1 MTENGKT
8 FTFLVAAALFA
19 GVAYLTWPRSPETV
33 VVDDA
38 GERFFASFDP
48 LTATTLEISR
58 FDDQEGAPRTFT
70 VTQRNGIWSLP
81 SNEDYPADA
90 EQQLADAAAGI
101 VDVIKG
107 THVSD
112 SKADHELYGVMDPLT
127 TTPGSSGAG
136 TRVRLAD
143 AGGATLA
150 ELIIGKTVK
159 DKPELRYARLPDQD
173 RVYTTKVST
182 DKLSMKFDDWIE
194 KDLLELDPASV
205 SQILV
210 NAYSIDELNQRIIQG
225 DLLELKKEPSSDRWT
240 MSGLGPAEMVKEPAI
255 EQAKSALADLK
266 IVDVHRKPAGL
277 SRELKAVETLKLD
290 EAALQSLASKGY
302 FVVNK
307 QLLSNEG
314 EMIVGLDSGV
324 QYTLRFGEVTTVQQD
339 LADPGGEEASETP
352 QSPTGN
358 NRYLFVVAQVNE
370 GLIPQPKIQQ
380 LPAIPAPLPPL
391 PPDEAGNPPSAEDQ
405 ASLQAK
411 MDEAVNEARTRMEQS
426 NKSEQERYINAVTAA
441 KQKVDELNA
450 RFADWYYVIADDVY
464 RKIRLARAD
473 VVEATPT
480 SPETA
485 TAPPPADIQG

>member
-8 FTFLVAAALFA
+8 FTFLIAAALFA
-19 GVAYLTWPRSPETV
+19 GVAYLTWPRSPENV
-33 VVDDA
+33 VVEDT
-38 GERFFASFDP
+38 GQRFFASFDP
-48 LTATTLEISR
+48 LQASTLEISR
-58 FDDQEGAPRTFT
+58 FDDQEGAPRTFI
-70 VTQRNGIWSLP
+70 VTQRNGVWSLP

-101 VDVIKG
+101 VDVIRG

-112 SKADHELYGVMDPLT
+112 NKADHELYGVIDPAT
-127 TTPGSSGAG
+127 AAPGTAGTG

-159 DKPELRYARLPDQD
+159 DKPELRYARLPGKD

-194 KDLLELDPASV
+194 KDLLKLDPASV
-205 SQILV
+205 TQIVV

-225 DLLELKKEPSSDRWT
+225 DLLELKKEPSTGRWT
-240 MSGLGPAEMVKEPAI
+240 MSGSGPDEIVKEPSI
-255 EQAKSALADLK
+255 ENAKTALADLK

-277 SRELKAVETLKLD
+277 SRELRAVETLKLD
-290 EAALQSLASKGY
+290 ETALQSLASKGY

-314 EMIVGLDSGV
+314 EMIVGMDSGV
-324 QYTLRFGEVTTVQQD
+324 QYTLRFGEVTAVQQD
-339 LADPGGEEASETP
+339 LDDPGAEDTSTKPPASA
-352 QSPTGN
+352 GN

-370 GLIPQPKIQQ
+370 SLIPQPKIKE
-380 LPAIPAPLPPL
+380 LPLIPGPLPPL
-391 PPDEAGNPPSAEDQ
+391 PPDEAGNAPNAEDQ
-405 ASLQAK
+405 ASMQK
-411 MDEAVNEARTRMEQS
+411 QMEDAVNDARAKTEES
-426 NKSEQERYINAVTAA
+426 NKREQERYINAVTTA

-473 VVEATPT
+473 VVESTPR
-480 SPETA
+480 SPETV
-485 TAPPPADIQG
+485 TTPPLAETQG